1 MIRVNRAVAQMEK
14 PIKTAKL
21 TKANLEELKYQLKE
35 SLDNVNKKF
44 DSNSL
49 NLSELVFG
57 FKERIHSEAE
67 NQAWKDLIE

>member
-57 FKERIHSEAE
+57 FKERIHNEAE

>member
-57 FKERIHSEAE
+57 FKERIHNEAE
-67 NQAWKDLIE
+67 N

>member
-1 MIRVNRAVAQMEK
+1 MILVNRAVAQMEK
-14 PIKTAKL
+14 TIKTAKL

-57 FKERIHSEAE
+57 FKERIHNEAE